1 MLISGTIQKTRLQP
15 LEARAPRGLQEINA
29 MSAQKKRS
37 VEPTQLELT
46 YSHYLKSERGR
57 SPSTI
62 EAYLRDVRGFRRWLD
77 SSVKK
82 GSPPS
87 WPEVTTQHI
96 RAYLATLEK
105 ANEHRLHR
113 IVSGLRNW
121 FDYLWRVAKE
131 VTGNPAGEISK
142 PKLPKRLP
150 KFLQP
155 HEPSESLRNWAVL
168 AFLYGSGLRIGE
180 ALGLT
185 MDRVQYVDGLAVS
198 VRVIGKGNKE
208 RMVPLSSTAQR
219 ALHQWL
225 KHRKLEGSVSDPH
238 VWVNTGGRAR
248 GQVLSIRAVHRVIQ
262 TRGLEA
268 GLGKL
273 SPHKLR
279 HSYASALVEGGRS
292 IDEVK
297 ELLGHASIATTQ
309 IYVHASR
316 ARLEAAVASLPD
328 VLDVGR

>member
-1 MLISGTIQKTRLQP
+1 MAATKTSKPELEP
-15 LEARAPRGLQEINA
+15 LEQ
-29 MSAQKKRS
+29 
-37 VEPTQLELT
+37 T

-57 SPSTI
+57 SASTI

-77 SSVKK
+77 SSGQK
-82 GSPPS
+82 GLPPTWS
-87 WPEVTTQHI
+87 EVTPQHI

-105 ANEHRLHR
+105 ANAHRLHR
-113 IVSGLRNW
+113 IISSLRNW
-121 FDYLWRVAKE
+121 FEYLWRVARE
-131 VTGNPAGEISK
+131 VTGNPASEINK
-142 PKLPKRLP
+142 PKLPQRLP
-150 KFLQP
+150 KYLPP
-155 HEPSESLRNWAVL
+155 HDVARLLDSTLKRSRVSESLRNWAIL
-168 AFLYGSGLRIGE
+168 AFLYGSGLRISE

-185 MDRVQYVDGLAVS
+185 LDRVQYADGLAVS

-208 RMVPLSSTAQR
+208 RIVPLSSTAQR

-225 KHRKLEGSVSDPH
+225 KHRKLEGSMVNPH
-238 VWVNTGGRAR
+238 VWVNTSGRAKGLR
-248 GQVLSIRAVHRVIQ
+248 LSVRAVHRIIQ

-297 ELLGHASIATTQ
+297 ELLGHSSIATTQ

-328 VLDVGR
+328 VLDVAR

>member
-1 MLISGTIQKTRLQP
+1 
-15 LEARAPRGLQEINA
+15 
-29 MSAQKKRS
+29 MSAPKKQPI
-37 VEPTQLELT
+37 EPTSLEIT
-46 YSHYLKSERGR
+46 YSHYLKSECGR

-62 EAYLRDVRGFRRWLD
+62 EAYLRDIRGFRRWLD

-82 GSPPS
+82 GIPPS

-113 IVSGLRNW
+113 IVSSLRNW

-131 VTGNPAGEISK
+131 VTGNPASEISK

-155 HEPSESLRNWAVL
+155 HEVARLLDSALKRSRPSESLRNWAVL

-225 KHRKLEGSVSDPH
+225 KHRKLEGSLSDPH

-262 TRGLEA
+262 SRGLEA

-316 ARLEAAVASLPD
+316 TRLEAAVASLPD